1 MATAVITGASSG
13 IGKEMA
19 IVLSRMGYDIILV
32 ARRGDK
38 LQEVSKELQ
47 KPAEIMTIDLSKEE
61 NCYSL
66 YERCK
71 GKDVE
76 ILVNN
81 AGFGNFGNFSETELS
96 RDMEML
102 DLNVKALHILT
113 KLFLLEF
120 KEKNQ
125 GKILNVASAAGF
137 MPEGPMLS
145 TYYAT
150 KAYVLSLT
158 RAIAKELK
166 KENSGVTVSAL
177 CPGPVK
183 TEFDQ
188 VAGVDFQGV
197 GMGAK
202 KCAEIGISGLLRGKT
217 VIIPGIL
224 MKVGKFFTKILP
236 DCVIGEFAY
245 HFQRAKRK
253 DNN

>member
-1 MATAVITGASSG
+1 MPTAIITGASSG
-13 IGKEMA
+13 IGREMA
-19 IVLSRMGYDIILV
+19 IILSRQGYDIVLV

-38 LQEVSKELQ
+38 LLEVSKELAN
-47 KPAEIMTIDLSKEE
+47 PAEIMTIDLSKEE

-66 YERCK
+66 FERCR

-81 AGFGNFGNFSETELS
+81 AGFGNFGKFCETQLS
-96 RDMEML
+96 KDMEMV

-113 KLFLLEF
+113 KLFLLDF
-120 KEKNQ
+120 KEKNK
-125 GKILNVASAAGF
+125 GMILNVASAAGF

-158 RAIAKELK
+158 RGIAKELR
-166 KENSGVTVSAL
+166 KEKSNVTISAL

-183 TEFDQ
+183 TEFDS
-188 VAGVDFQGV
+188 VAGVDFKGV
-197 GMGAK
+197 GMDAQ
-202 KCAEIGISGLLRGKT
+202 KCAQIGISGMMAGKT
-217 VIIPGIL
+217 VIIPGVL

-253 DNN
+253 D

>member
-13 IGKEMA
+13 IGREMA
-19 IVLSRMGYDIILV
+19 IILSEQGYDLILV
-32 ARRGDK
+32 ARRTEK
-38 LQEVSKELQ
+38 LLEVSKEL
-47 KPAEIMTIDLSKEE
+47 KTPAEIMTIDLSKEE

-81 AGFGNFGNFSETELS
+81 AGFGNFGRFFETELS
-96 RDMEML
+96 KDMEMV

-120 KEKNQ
+120 KEKNR

-166 KENSGVTVSAL
+166 KEKSEVTVSAL

-183 TEFDQ
+183 TEFDA
-188 VAGVDFQGV
+188 VAGVDFCGV
-197 GMGAK
+197 GMAAK
-202 KCAEIGISGLLRGKT
+202 KCAQIGVSGLLNGKT
-217 VIIPGIL
+217 VIIPGIM
-224 MKVGKFFTKILP
+224 MKAGKFFTKILP
-236 DCVIGEFAY
+236 DFLVGEFCY

-253 DNN
+253 D